1 MPAKLNDV
9 ISNSALFQA
18 IQCIG
23 IARRRDNLT
32 STQGTSNLQSRLP
45 YRSGRSQNQN
55 PLSFL
60 YACFLQRYQRT
71 RAGNSQSNGLRVINF
86 IGDGPYF
93 LIRSEERRVGKE
105 CVSTCRSRWSPA
117 H

>member
-9 ISNSALFQA
+9 VSNAALFQA
-18 IQCIG
+18 IQCIE

-93 LIRSEERRVGKE
+93 LIGHDRSEESRVGKE
-105 CVSTCRSRWSPA
+105 CVSQCRSGG
-117 H
+117 

>member
-1 MPAKLNDV
+1 MRISDWSSDVCSSDLPAKLNDV
-9 ISNSALFQA
+9 VSNAALFQA
-18 IQCIG
+18 IQCIE

-71 RAGNSQSNGLRVINF
+71 RAGNSQRNGLRVINF
-86 IGDGPYF
+86 IGDGTYF
-93 LIRSEERRVGKE
+93 QIGR
-105 CVSTCRSRWSPA
+105 A
-117 H
+117 HV

>member
-18 IQCIG
+18 IQCIE

-86 IGDGPYF
+86 IGDGPD
-93 LIRSEERRVGKE
+93 RK
-105 CVSTCRSRWSPA
+105 STRLNSSN
-117 H
+117 